1 MKTLLNLRNLR
12 RAIQILS
19 LGIIVALFLSTE
31 YRGQD
36 TLPYPVGLLFRLDP
50 LAALA
55 AAFAPGSFPW
65 KVLWPALALLLLT
78 ALFGRFFCG
87 WICPLGTTLDGCGK
101 ALGRGPSGN
110 YPGRRRIKYYLL
122 VFLVAAGFFGVQL
135 FGLFDPLAIFLR
147 TLTLSLYPAANLLL
161 SDFFDFFYQHSVP
174 LLSPL
179 VNGAYPLFRD
189 TVLAFQQPY
198 FTLSLF
204 TVAVFAAIIFL
215 EKVERRFWCKNL
227 CPLGALFGLCA
238 SRALLL
244 RRPGTLCTDCR
255 VCTERCRA
263 GAVTAGG
270 HRRQECLLCLD
281 CSDFCPERRVTFNF
295 NKPGKGRAG
304 IDLSR
309 RGLLASLAGGV
320 LIAPVAGIA
329 PPLYRRNPYLLRPP
343 GAVNEAEFLRRCIRC
358 GECLKVCIGG
368 ALHPAFLQAG
378 ATGLWTPLLVPRIG
392 YCEYNCTLCGQ
403 VCPTGAIRL
412 LPLAQKKKEV
422 VGLAVFDK
430 NRCLPFAEGVEC
442 LVCEEHCPTGE
453 KAIVFEEREVLV
465 EGVATNLKFPRL
477 LKKRCVGCGICETK
491 CPIEGSSA
499 IRVINEGE
507 SRRTKDAWV

>member
-1 MKTLLNLRNLR
+1 
-12 RAIQILS
+12 
-19 LGIIVALFLSTE
+19 
-31 YRGQD
+31 
-36 TLPYPVGLLFRLDP
+36 
-50 LAALA
+50 
-55 AAFAPGSFPW
+55 
-65 KVLWPALALLLLT
+65 
-78 ALFGRFFCG
+78 
-87 WICPLGTTLDGCGK
+87 
-101 ALGRGPSGN
+101 
-110 YPGRRRIKYYLL
+110 
-122 VFLVAAGFFGVQL
+122 
-135 FGLFDPLAIFLR
+135 
-147 TLTLSLYPAANLLL
+147 
-161 SDFFDFFYQHSVP
+161 
-174 LLSPL
+174 
-179 VNGAYPLFRD
+179 
-189 TVLAFQQPY
+189 
-198 FTLSLF
+198 
-204 TVAVFAAIIFL
+204 
-215 EKVERRFWCKNL
+215 
-227 CPLGALFGLCA
+227 
-238 SRALLL
+238 
-244 RRPGTLCTDCR
+244 
-255 VCTERCRA
+255 
-263 GAVTAGG
+263 
-270 HRRQECLLCLD
+270 
-281 CSDFCPERRVTFNF
+281 
-295 NKPGKGRAG
+295 
-304 IDLSR
+304 
-309 RGLLASLAGGV
+309 
-320 LIAPVAGIA
+320 
-329 PPLYRRNPYLLRPP
+329 
-343 GAVNEAEFLRRCIRC
+343 VNEAEFLRRCIRC